1 MVDETTD
8 DISSVYRTE
17 GEMSHEEHE
26 TTEQLDHRGPGTAFW
41 AAVAIVGAAAAAFF
55 IARKFVKGEKFMD
68 VDSLL
73 DAADRAANRL
83 DAILSQESTQAVS

>member
-1 MVDETTD
+1 
-8 DISSVYRTE
+8 
-17 GEMSHEEHE
+17 MSNEEHE
-26 TTEQLDHRGPGTAFW
+26 TTEQLQERGPGTAVW

-68 VDSLL
+68 ADSLL

-83 DAILSQESTQAVS
+83 DAILRSESTQAVS